1 MIGNY
6 TYLPT
11 FGYGTNVHNMLN
23 IIHSSYIAKKHIPD
37 DEEINKVLDR
47 VFKLRYATQ
56 VIADKMKKSV
66 FKIVRNYV
74 RLHRN
79 DFNKILETEKK
90 FEFVLNDALISGQID
105 LLKRIDESGNLTEVE
120 IIDFKMDRNDSIY
133 QGDYDK
139 QLRFYAIA
147 CLESLGLRPERA
159 HVHHLDRNTRSYVD
173 ITQTKLDEVK
183 NEIGNQVFSIMN
195 RKFPP
200 MPEKSICGKCDY
212 QVICPF
218 KKIKRL

>member
-1 MIGNY
+1 MLRPGFEPEIVA
-6 TYLPT
+6 
-11 FGYGTNVHNMLN
+11 FGYGTNMHNMLN

-47 VFKLRYATQ
+47 VFKVRYATQ
-56 VIADKMKKSV
+56 AIADKMKKSV

-79 DFNKILETEKK
+79 DFNKILETENK

-147 CLESLGLRPERA
+147 CLESLVSGRKEHMFTILIATPEATWILHR
-159 HVHHLDRNTRSYVD
+159 RNSMRS
-173 ITQTKLDEVK
+173 K
-183 NEIGNQVFSIMN
+183 M
-195 RKFPP
+195 
-200 MPEKSICGKCDY
+200 KS
-212 QVICPF
+212 VI
-218 KKIKRL
+218 KSLQ